1 MPFYKSDQVCVRL
14 RAVVVNFTS
23 VEAGVVDKAIYT
35 MYIAV
40 YIRMLPLLVIIDM
53 YNCTANLLALGSY
66 V

>member
-1 MPFYKSDQVCVRL
+1 M
-14 RAVVVNFTS
+14 VVNFTS

-66 V
+66 I